1 VRLTSWQY
9 DIARTQLQRSAVAVA
24 KNSDFLVDFASIR
37 NARQARHPS
46 IDARPGTGPVV
57 VPPEKQD

>member
-1 VRLTSWQY
+1 VRLSATIVTSPALK
-9 DIARTQLQRSAVAVA
+9 IKRSAVAVA
-24 KNSDFLVDFASIR
+24 KNSDFLIDFASIR